1 MGPFYKGILIVNC
14 EILIILMRTL
24 IEDHIG
30 LKMGISSQDVKDL
43 ISKHFWVPS
52 KWMNIILRA

>member
-14 EILIILMRTL
+14 EILIILTRTL

-30 LKMGISSQDVKDL
+30 FKMGLSNQNGD
-43 ISKHFWVPS
+43 
-52 KWMNIILRA
+52 

>member
-43 ISKHFWVPS
+43 ISENF
-52 KWMNIILRA
+52 